1 MIKERV
7 MELLQD
13 ETANKDWQ
21 NNGVS
26 AESLCQHFSVRRN
39 TISAYLNELC
49 KEGQAIKINSRPV
62 LFWDRK
68 QLEERYEIKLTDH
81 EYASLKD
88 LTAQLENPKKI
99 SPFDVVIGS
108 QGSLYTQSKG

>member
-1 MIKERV
+1 MLAFSKAMKELVSMIKERV

-49 KEGQAIKINSRPV
+49 KG
-62 LFWDRK
+62 DK
-68 QLEERYEIKLTDH
+68 QLKLIH
-81 EYASLKD
+81 VQFYSGI
-88 LTAQLENPKKI
+88 ENN
-99 SPFDVVIGS
+99 
-108 QGSLYTQSKG
+108 